1 MTVKRQLHFSVT
13 LLLGCILAKNTDC
26 SPNISKLNAEIDSK
40 NKSVSEGY
48 NVDSTPNLPKWVNIQ
63 CKTSL
68 ISTG

>member
-1 MTVKRQLHFSVT
+1 MKVKRQLHFSVT

-26 SPNISKLNAEIDSK
+26 RPNISKLNDEIDSK

-63 CKTSL
+63 CKTS
-68 ISTG
+68 